1 MTAKT
6 AFLSAVE
13 DVVAR
18 CLIPVP
24 SAPLRALSEAVAA
37 GTEAVESGTETGE
50 ELERLW
56 EVYDAAEN
64 LEWSFWPDTDFGST
78 EALVHPDTVQSL
90 ADALHAYRV
99 AEKERT

>member
-6 AFLSAVE
+6 AFLAAVE

-24 SAPLRALSEAVAA
+24 SGPLMALSEAVAA
-37 GTEAVESGTETGE
+37 GTEAIESGTETVE

-56 EVYDAAEN
+56 DIYDAAEG
-64 LEWSFWPDTDFGST
+64 LDWSFWPETDYGST
-78 EALVHPDTVQSL
+78 EALISISSVQSL
-90 ADALHAYRV
+90 ADALHAYRA
-99 AEKERT
+99 AEKERP

>member
-6 AFLSAVE
+6 AFLAAVE

-24 SAPLRALSEAVAA
+24 SAPLMALSEALAA
-37 GTEAVESGTETGE
+37 GTEAVESGAETGE

-64 LEWSFWPDTDFGST
+64 LEWSFWPLMEFGST
-78 EALVHPDTVQSL
+78 EALAHPDTIQAL
-90 ADALHAYRV
+90 ADALHAYRA
-99 AEKERT
+99 AERKRP

>member
-6 AFLSAVE
+6 AFLAAVE

-18 CLIPVP
+18 CLVPVP

-64 LEWSFWPDTDFGST
+64 LDWSFWPGTDEGSQQ
-78 EALVHPDTVQSL
+78 ALVNADTVQAL
-90 ADALHAYRV
+90 ADALHAYRA
-99 AEKERT
+99 AERKRP